1 MSLQTR
7 LAAFITAVGAD
18 IKGLQQP
25 VISGVLSSNNYYEKY
40 ADGRLIC
47 RGFTNFPSNA
57 NTQQFTLWT
66 YPVAFVNL
74 TGNSTDLPMV
84 TVVASSI
91 VPQNISTG
99 ISEESLTSVKIRFM
113 RTTSAATPVYYQA
126 ECRWK

>member
-66 YPVAFVNL
+66 YPVAFVN
-74 TGNSTDLPMV
+74 TGNTTDLPMV
-84 TVVASSI
+84 TVIPSSL
-91 VPQNISTG
+91 VPQNISVG
-99 ISEESLTSVKIRFM
+99 IAEEGLTSVKIRFI

-126 ECRWK
+126 EGRWK